1 MLLTHKNKN
10 YIMEKGIIK
19 RIQNTINT
27 KNTTNTKKG
36 RDTMDALNT
45 TQSTTLTAQGFNTS
59 LFANAWEAWI
69 KDRADTTQA
78 GYNVT
83 VKCFLEW
90 LVNEGITRPG
100 REDIVS
106 YREWLISPHKSRK
119 TGEII
124 TFSIDTA
131 ARYFRGV
138 KMFFGFLEAQG
149 FYKDV
154 TKNVRSPQTKAKDFK
169 RDSLERE
176 DCLRLLES
184 IDTRTETGKRDYCII
199 LACIT
204 CGFRII
210 EMQRANIGD
219 IETHAGEHRLY
230 IRGKGHL
237 EKDDYK
243 KIEAELWEALE
254 DYLNTR
260 GTKEK
265 EAPLFAA
272 VASNAKPGGGRLTE
286 PSISRIIKG
295 ILKKAGYDSKRI
307 TAHSLRH
314 TSVTLDRKA
323 GASLEEASKHARH
336 SSIVITQRYDHALE
350 KAEAKDERRIMDFLF
365 KGEVKEDPQDKAAEL
380 MARIPASK
388 KEKALE
394 LLEALAM

>member
-1 MLLTHKNKN
+1 
-10 YIMEKGIIK
+10 
-19 RIQNTINT
+19 
-27 KNTTNTKKG
+27 
-36 RDTMDALNT
+36 MDALT
-45 TQSTTLTAQGFNTS
+45 TTTNNALLTAQGFNS
-59 LFANAWEAWI
+59 SRFAEAWEAWI

-90 LVNEGITRPG
+90 IATEGIRHPE

-106 YREWLISPHKSRK
+106 YRQWLLTPHPSRK

-124 TFSIDTA
+124 TFSADTA
-131 ARYFRGV
+131 ARYFRGC
-138 KMFFGFLEAQG
+138 KMFFAFLEDQG
-149 FYKDV
+149 LYKDI
-154 TKNVRSPQTKAKDFK
+154 TKNVRSPKTKIREFK

-176 DCLRLLES
+176 DVLRILES
-184 IDTRTETGKRDYCII
+184 IDTSTETGKRDYALL
-199 LACIT
+199 LACVS

-210 EMQRANIGD
+210 ELQRADIGD
-219 IETHAGEHRLY
+219 IETHAGERRLY

-243 KIEAELWEALE
+243 KIEAELWEALD
-254 DYLNTR
+254 DYLTTR
-260 GTKEK
+260 GTKDK

-286 PSISRIIKG
+286 PSISRIMKTV
-295 ILKKAGYDSKRI
+295 LKKAGYDSRRI

-336 SSIVITQRYDHALE
+336 SSITITQRYDHALE
-350 KAEAKDERRIMDFLF
+350 KAEAKDERRIMDYLF
-365 KGEVKEDPQDKAAEL
+365 NGDTAKDTETQAAEL
-380 MARIPASK
+380 MAKIPANK
-388 KEKALE
+388 RAKALE